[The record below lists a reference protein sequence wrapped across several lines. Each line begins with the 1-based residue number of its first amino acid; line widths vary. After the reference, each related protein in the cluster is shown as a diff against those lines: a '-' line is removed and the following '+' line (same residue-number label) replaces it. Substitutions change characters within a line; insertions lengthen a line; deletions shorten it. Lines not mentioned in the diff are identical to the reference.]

1 MGATN
6 TQVKEIAQTIL
17 EAVKKIMPELA
28 DVAKKTPFEI
38 ILTNDDKGIGVEFS
52 IEWDPKREE
61 VVEEE
66 AEVIGSHR
74 IEEANKELVRIALKE
89 CKGNRKMAAER
100 LGISERTLSKNIK
113 KYNL

>member
-17 EAVKKIMPELA
+17 EAVKKIMPELS

-38 ILTNDDKGIGVEFS
+38 ILTNDEKGIGVEFS

-61 VVEEE
+61 VVEDV

-74 IEEANKELVRIALKE
+74 IEEANKELTRIALKE

>member
-17 EAVKKIMPELA
+17 EAVKKIMPELS

-52 IEWDPKREE
+52 IEWDPKREVVVDE
-61 VVEEE
+61 V
-66 AEVIGSHR
+66 EVIGSHR

-89 CKGNRKMAAER
+89 CEGNRKMAAER